1 LLYAL
6 AGGSV
11 EKTGSQN
18 IQDAFLNTLRREKAV
33 VTIQMLHGTALSG
46 RLKSFDKFSV
56 LLDANGQ
63 DFLIFKH
70 AIATVTHNSPR
81 RPYGEGEP
89 RGEQRGGERSGGSEQ
104 RQGSSAPPQQFN
116 RRPNE

>member
-1 LLYAL
+1 M

-11 EKTGSQN
+11 EKTSSQN
-18 IQDAFLNTLRREKAV
+18 IQDAFLNTLRREKAL
-33 VTIQMLHGTALSG
+33 VTINMLHGSSLSG

-70 AIATVTHNSPR
+70 AIATVTHNAPR
-81 RPYGEGEP
+81 KPYSSEGEP
-89 RGEQRGGERSGGSEQ
+89 RGERTGGERP
-104 RQGSSAPPQQFN
+104 SSAPPPQFN
-116 RRPNE
+116 RKPNE

>member
-1 LLYAL
+1 M
-6 AGGSV
+6 

-33 VTIQMLHGTALSG
+33 VTIHLLHGTTLSG

-56 LLDANGQ
+56 MLDTNGQ

-70 AIATVTHNSPR
+70 AIATVTSVMQPQQR
-81 RPYGEGEP
+81 RPQYEGEQQQQ
-89 RGEQRGGERSGGSEQ
+89 QRPPTSFT
-104 RQGSSAPPQQFN
+104 PPQQPN
-116 RRPNE
+116 RQSNE

>member
-1 LLYAL
+1 M
-6 AGGSV
+6 
-11 EKTGSQN
+11 EKSGSQN

-33 VTIQMLHGTALSG
+33 VTIHLLHGATLSG

-56 LLDANGQ
+56 LLDATGQ

-70 AIATVTHNSPR
+70 AIATVTTTQRISRLAHEG
-81 RPYGEGEP
+81 GERE
-89 RGEQRGGERSGGSEQ
+89 RERGGEQQQQQSPR
-104 RQGSSAPPQQFN
+104 PPQPPQFN

>member
-1 LLYAL
+1 M
-6 AGGSV
+6 

-33 VTIQMLHGTALSG
+33 VTIHLLHGTTLSG

-56 LLDANGQ
+56 MLDTNGQ

-70 AIATVTHNSPR
+70 AIATVTSVMQPQQR
-81 RPYGEGEP
+81 RPQYEGE
-89 RGEQRGGERSGGSEQ
+89 Q
-104 RQGSSAPPQQFN
+104 PQQRPPNSFATPQQPN
-116 RRPNE
+116 RQSNE